1 MKYLSIREIIDEA
14 KKNKVKISELVKNEQ
29 VKDIKEYN
37 DVSVT
42 TIYSKMKDAYQVM
55 CNSID
60 MGLKEKCNLKIEQEG
75 GAKIYNKYV
84 NEGKSIFGNKIGSA
98 VAMALAVSE
107 LNASMGK
114 IVAAPTAGSCGILSA
129 AIVSI
134 KNIYNIDE
142 EKVVD
147 SLFTASAIGMV
158 ISNVMNI
165 AGASG
170 GCQAECGVAQ
180 GMAAAAIVEML
191 DGDYD
196 QIENAIAISLKNI
209 EGLVCDPVAGLVE
222 CPCIKRNAS
231 GVINAIL
238 AADMAL
244 AGIKSII
251 PVDEVILAMKQVG
264 DVMDDRLKETAMGGL
279 AATETGKKLK
289 KKIFN

>member
-1 MKYLSIREIIDEA
+1 MKYLSIKEIVDEA
-14 KKNKVKISELVKNEQ
+14 KKNKVKISEIVKNEQ
-29 VKDIKEYN
+29 VKGIKETN
-37 DVSVT
+37 DVSVQS
-42 TIYSKMKDAYQVM
+42 IYDKMKKAYEVM
-55 CNSID
+55 CKSVEV
-60 MGLKEKCNLKIEQEG
+60 GLKEKCDLKIEQVD
-75 GAKIYNKYV
+75 GAKIYNSYV
-84 NEGKSIFGNKIGSA
+84 EDGKSIFGTGVGKA
-98 VAMALAVSE
+98 VAMAMAVSE
-107 LNASMGK
+107 VNASMGK
-114 IVAAPTAGSCGILSA
+114 IVAAPTAGSCGILPA
-129 AIVSI
+129 AVISI
-134 KNIYNIDE
+134 KNIYNVSE

-158 ISNVMNI
+158 ISNAMNL

-191 DGDYD
+191 DGDYE
-196 QIENAIAISLKNI
+196 QIENAVAISIKNI

-238 AADMAL
+238 SADMAL

-279 AATETGKKLK
+279 ATTDTGKMLS
-289 KKIFN
+289 KKIFM

>member
-42 TIYSKMKDAYQVM
+42 TIYNKMKDAYQVM

-114 IVAAPTAGSCGILSA
+114 IVAAPTAGSCGILPA

-134 KNIYNIDE
+134 KNIYNINE
-142 EKVVD
+142 EKVID

-231 GVINAIL
+231 GVINAML

-289 KKIFN
+289 EKVFN

>member
-42 TIYSKMKDAYQVM
+42 TIYNKMKDAYQVM

-114 IVAAPTAGSCGILSA
+114 IVAAPTAGSCGILPA

-134 KNIYNIDE
+134 KNIYDIDE

-289 KKIFN
+289 GKVFN

>member
-37 DVSVT
+37 DVSVM
-42 TIYSKMKDAYQVM
+42 TIYNKMKDAYQVM

-114 IVAAPTAGSCGILSA
+114 IVAAPTAGSCGILPA

-134 KNIYNIDE
+134 KNIYNINE
-142 EKVVD
+142 EKVID

-231 GVINAIL
+231 GVINAML

-289 KKIFN
+289 EKVFN

>member
-1 MKYLSIREIIDEA
+1 MKYLSIKEVIDEA
-14 KKNKVKISELVKNEQ
+14 KKNNVRISELVKNEQ
-29 VKDIKEYN
+29 VKGIKEYN

-42 TIYSKMKDAYQVM
+42 TVYEKMKEAYLVM
-55 CNSID
+55 CNSIEV
-60 MGLKEKCNLKIEQEG
+60 GLKEKCKLKIEQED
-75 GAKIYNKYV
+75 GAKIYDKYV
-84 NEGKSIFGNKIGSA
+84 EDGKSIFGNKIGKAISM
-98 VAMALAVSE
+98 AMAVSE
-107 LNASMGK
+107 VNASMGK
-114 IVAAPTAGSCGILSA
+114 IVAAPTAGSCGILPA
-129 AIVSI
+129 ALVSI
-134 KNIYNIDE
+134 KNIYNLSE
-142 EKVVD
+142 EKVID
-147 SLFTASAIGMV
+147 GLFTASAIGMV
-158 ISNVMNI
+158 ISNVMNL
-165 AGASG
+165 AGAAG

-196 QIENAIAISLKNI
+196 KIANAVAISLKNI

-244 AGIKSII
+244 AGVKSII

-279 AATETGKKLK
+279 ATTDTGKKLLSL
-289 KKIFN
+289 F